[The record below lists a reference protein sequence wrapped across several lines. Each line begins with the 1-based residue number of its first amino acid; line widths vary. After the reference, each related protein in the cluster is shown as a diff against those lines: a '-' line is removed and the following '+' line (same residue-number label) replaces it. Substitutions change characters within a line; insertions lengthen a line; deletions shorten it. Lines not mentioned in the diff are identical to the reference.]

1 MKHLKDCGP
10 INRYMIMNTL
20 KFLVLLSML
29 LLAVNF
35 AEAKG
40 IPYCTKKITRGCVKH
55 KRGQTAKYYSTPKY
69 NAHHFLAKVAKV
81 KPKKLAKNSN
91 HKKLGKA
98 KRSTASVLEL
108 KLKKKK
114 KK

>member
-1 MKHLKDCGP
+1 
-10 INRYMIMNTL
+10 MIMNTL

-69 NAHHFLAKVAKV
+69 NAHHFLAKVAMV
-81 KPKKLAKNSN
+81 KP
-91 HKKLGKA
+91 KKLGKA

-114 KK
+114 MK